1 MANAPDL
8 RHLWNRGSRDRR
20 QNWYLKLPIPK
31 PLRKH
36 FPRTKGGNEQI
47 AVIEPLDTGDLAV
60 ARRKRDELVVRY
72 RRVFDRLSAGEEMTP
87 DQIKT
92 AVSLDLEV
100 VAEQYKAKTLQL
112 LPIWFRRLAQKY
124 SPDQMELPP
133 HLHVEPFLFS
143 LEFEVEEIVKSLG
156 IPIPL
161 NSELYK
167 MVRAELMRGRQAA
180 YDAAQE
186 KLAEIGEPAKA
197 TPPAIERLPAT
208 ATATEPAESISQ
220 AAAAWFEDMQ
230 RDPSAAVRQQT
241 LDGHKL
247 YVRAAVEHFGDV
259 PLASITRAQA
269 ADFLSKIGTSRS
281 NRTTNKYATT
291 LAGVFKSA
299 RSRGRFLG
307 ANPFEGLKRKAGG
320 QKYAP
325 LTMPE
330 LQSLFGSFT
339 FELAPKQHT
348 PESALPWAALI
359 GLYSGLRLEEI
370 AQLDVADVHPQ
381 DGIMVFE
388 IHNGSSNHL
397 KNGTS
402 ERLVPVHSELIRFG
416 LLDYRDALPKDGI
429 LFPGL
434 SRRASKGGKIGPR
447 LGELFRKR
455 LERLEIKQKAERDNR
470 RVCFHSLRKNAGGA
484 MERGGAS
491 ESDAGRV
498 LGHAL
503 GMTFGTY
510 SQPVLKRVQE
520 TIERIRY
527 EGLKL
532 PASKLSAKR

>member
-1 MANAPDL
+1 LANAPDL

-100 VAEQYKAKTLQL
+100 VAAQSKAKTLQIL
-112 LPIWFRRLAQKY
+112 RVRALRQTYSQWF
-124 SPDQMELPP
+124 D
-133 HLHVEPFLFS
+133 VV
-143 LEFEVEEIVKSLG
+143 EFEVEKIATSLG
-156 IPIPL
+156 LPIPL
-161 NSELYK
+161 NSESSK
-167 MVRAELMRGRQAA
+167 MIRAALVRGHQAA
-180 YDAAQE
+180 YDEAQE
-186 KLAEIGEPAKA
+186 KFAEIGEPAKA
-197 TPPAIERLPAT
+197 TPPVIERLPAT
-208 ATATEPAESISQ
+208 ATAAEPAESISQ

-259 PLASITRAQA
+259 PLTSITRAKA
-269 ADFLSKIGTSRS
+269 ADFLSKIGTGRS

-348 PESALPWAALI
+348 PESALPWAAVI

-381 DGIMVFE
+381 NGIMVFD
-388 IHNGSSNHL
+388 IHNGSRNHL

-402 ERLVPVHSELIRFG
+402 ERLVPVHSELIGLG
-416 LLDYRDALPKDGI
+416 LLDYRDSLPKDGL

-484 MERGGAS
+484 LERGGAS
-491 ESDAGRV
+491 ESDAKRV

-510 SQPVLKRVQE
+510 SQPVLERVQE
-520 TIERIRY
+520 TVERIRY

-532 PASKLSAKR
+532 PTPKLSARR